1 MSIAER
7 KIKSLIDDG
16 HEAIGVILQKDG
28 KRVTVDNFGRVQ
40 WWTTY
45 GTGEMVSSHAGE
57 LMDENNRMFSRIA
70 DLEEALKIAVVKLQ
84 GEQDPIGWPIER
96 FGDVIAGR
104 PFR

>member
-16 HEAIGVILQKDG
+16 HEEVGVILQNDG
-28 KRVTVDNFGRVQ
+28 RRVIVDR
-40 WWTTY
+40 Y
-45 GTGEMVSSHAGE
+45 GE
-57 LMDENNRMFSRIA
+57 MFSRIA

-84 GEQDPIGWPIER
+84 GEQDPIGWPIDR
-96 FGDVIAGR
+96 FNDVIAGR

>member
-40 WWTTY
+40 WWELD
-45 GTGEMVSSHAGE
+45 GSGKMVSGHAGE
-57 LMDENNRMFSRIA
+57 TSLGAKNKF
-70 DLEEALKIAVVKLQ
+70 KPLQ
-84 GEQDPIGWPIER
+84 PKGEG
-96 FGDVIAGR
+96 
-104 PFR
+104 